1 MQDTTVILE
10 LCREALDRV
19 TTHPAGSP
27 AQNKTEIRG
36 TQEDEDNCAQGAD

>member
-1 MQDTTVILE
+1 MQDTTIILQ
-10 LCREALDRV
+10 LCQEAPDRV
-19 TTHPAGSP
+19 TTHLAGSL

>member
-1 MQDTTVILE
+1 MQDTTVIRE
-10 LCREALDRV
+10 HCREALDRV
-19 TTHPAGSP
+19 TTHSAGSL